1 MNDSSNDIT
10 LGEVG
15 RNVEAT
21 RKDVGDLR
29 KDVTELKVRDAA
41 STAKIDRLERIVY
54 GALGTA
60 ITSLITAIIAAL
72 VTTVR

>member
-1 MNDSSNDIT
+1 MTDSNDIT

-29 KDVTELKVRDAA
+29 KDVTELKVRDAL
-41 STAKIDRLERIVY
+41 SGLPSRRSSRPLSLP
-54 GALGTA
+54 GAG
-60 ITSLITAIIAAL
+60 IKPL
-72 VTTVR
+72 VSAPQSQQSQGWH